1 MAPGTCC
8 DQSVDPFP
16 LVGAPI
22 SGGTVLVCLALGNLL
37 AAPWLFWGRGSVPF
51 FPWRSLNGGE
61 ENLNLLLEVLGNL
74 PGEVI
79 SLFRIPGRKITEGLL
94 DRFPACHVSNG
105 VDVPSPTGVGAKL
118 LSMLWLGGVRPS
130 PAELCQPLLAEGLGP
145 GPGPQ
150 SLMLLRGGDPTVGR
164 AISLCFETGAEPGNG
179 EALSFSHG
187 APGGQHPRHRSN
199 LEGSPVVPGEGTNGP
214 GDDSASRVGGIRATA
229 RISRVEEL
237 SGPGVL
243 GADALGLLR
252 GRAMPITRQPEWV
265 AEAGIRPL
273 AQRVHA

>member
-1 MAPGTCC
+1 MLVLFTEVTT
-8 DQSVDPFP
+8 QSWPP
-16 LVGAPI
+16 EPAA
-22 SGGTVLVCLALGNLL
+22 TKVLILSRLLGPPL
-37 AAPWLFWGRGSVPF
+37 AAGRCWFAWRLATFWLLRGYFFLGGSVPF
-51 FPWRSLNGGE
+51 FPRRSLNGGE

-179 EALSFSHG
+179 

-237 SGPGVL
+237 SGPGV
-243 GADALGLLR
+243 R
-252 GRAMPITRQPEWV
+252 EQMPWAFSEGGPR
-265 AEAGIRPL
+265 R
-273 AQRVHA
+273 